1 MERREYLIGLAILL
15 ISTSA
20 AFGAGSFFFND
31 QPERYSNLFNITVDS
46 DQPVKTVDFDNQSL
60 QLMFESG
67 QEARMYID
75 TDRDGSFDI
84 ELLDVVRDGEKHTIT
99 QLVTYKSTS
108 YRLYFRYSDDKDLSG
123 DGFLSLYRI
132 QEL

>member
-1 MERREYLIGLAILL
+1 MDRREYLISLSILL

-20 AFGAGSFFFND
+20 AFGVGSLFFND
-31 QPERYSNLFNITVDS
+31 QPQRYSELFNTTVGS

-67 QEARMYID
+67 QKARMYID
-75 TDRDGSFDI
+75 TDKDGSFDI
-84 ELLDVVRDGEKHTIT
+84 ELRDLVRDGEKHTLT
-99 QLVTYKSTS
+99 QLVTYSSTS
-108 YRLYFRYSDDKDLSG
+108 YRLYFRYSDDKNLSG
-123 DGFLSLYRI
+123 DGFLTLYRI